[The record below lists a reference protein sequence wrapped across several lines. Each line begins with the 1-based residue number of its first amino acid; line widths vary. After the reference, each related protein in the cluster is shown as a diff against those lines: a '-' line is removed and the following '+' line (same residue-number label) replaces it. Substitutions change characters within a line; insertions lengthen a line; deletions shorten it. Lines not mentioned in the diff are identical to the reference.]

1 MKLIVGLGNPGLK
14 YAGSR
19 HNIGFAIVK
28 SLACYLKVAFK
39 RDRLLSSLVGRTVC
53 GGEELVLALPQ
64 TFMNL
69 SGVAVKAL
77 LEKFKLNPR
86 DLLVV
91 CDDLDLE
98 LGSIRFRRHG
108 SSAGQ
113 RGMKSI
119 IEQLGTQEFNRLRFG
134 IGRPRS
140 PEDASRYV
148 LSGFPRKERNTVE
161 GAKEEAVRCCLSW
174 VQGGINAIM
183 DNFNSKPAHQAGG
196 NKE

>member
-1 MKLIVGLGNPGLK
+1 MKLIVGLGNPGLR

-28 SLACYLKVAFK
+28 SLACSLKVAFK

-77 LEKFKLNPR
+77 LRRFKLDPR
-86 DLLVV
+86 DILVV

-98 LGSIRFRRHG
+98 LGRIRLRRHG
-108 SSAGQ
+108 SSVGQ

-119 IEQLGTQEFNRLRFG
+119 IEQLGTQEFSRLRLG

-140 PEDASRYV
+140 PEDTSRYV
-148 LSGFPRKERNTVE
+148 LSGFLRKERNAVE
-161 GAKEEAVRCCLSW
+161 EAKEEAVRCCLRW
-174 VQGGINAIM
+174 VQDGINATM
-183 DNFNSKPAHQAGG
+183 DNFNDKPVRRAGG